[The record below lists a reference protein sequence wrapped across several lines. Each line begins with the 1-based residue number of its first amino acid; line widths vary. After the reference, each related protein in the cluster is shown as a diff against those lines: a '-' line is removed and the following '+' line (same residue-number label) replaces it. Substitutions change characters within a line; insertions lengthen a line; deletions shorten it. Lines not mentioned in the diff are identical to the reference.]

1 MAIRSGLFNSV
12 NGDRR
17 YDAAW
22 FARYFATFI
31 GNGVFPNPST
41 GLQVTESGNMTTVIQ
56 PGDGWINGYF
66 LTNDS
71 QYILQHANADGVLS
85 RIDRVVM
92 QLDYA
97 GRIINIVI
105 KKGAFAS
112 SPVAPAIQRD
122 PDYYELVLAD
132 VLIRPGVTEIIQ
144 SNITDQRLNT
154 ELCGIVH
161 GMVQQVDTS
170 TIFSQYQSWL
180 ATQKDIY
187 QDDMLDWTAARKDDF
202 MAWFASVQDILDDNV
217 AGNLLLYIQQ
227 NDANIKSLI
236 LIKRNVVISKTGWFM
251 NSATGLL
258 EYVLTDKDIQDYHV
272 VDINIHVGSLDA
284 AAYVLSACN
293 SGAGKVTLYASDAV
307 ESDLMAD
314 YRITRQVV

>member
-1 MAIRSGLFNSV
+1 MAIISGLFNSV

-41 GLQVTESGNMTTVIQ
+41 GLQVTENGNMTTVIQ

-66 LTNDS
+66 LTNDG

-132 VLIRPGVTEIIQ
+132 VLIRPGITEILQ
-144 SNITDQRLNT
+144 SDITDQRLNSD
-154 ELCGIVH
+154 LCGIVH
-161 GMVQQVDTS
+161 GTVKQVDTT
-170 TIFSQYQSWL
+170 TIFDQYQSWL
-180 ATQKDIY
+180 SNQKNIY
-187 QDDMLDWTAARKDDF
+187 QGDMLEWTDARKADF
-202 MAWFASVQDILDDNV
+202 MDWFASVQDILDDNV
-217 AGNLLLYIQQ
+217 AGNLLLLIQQ
-227 NDANIKSLI
+227 NESDIKSLI
-236 LIKRNVVISKTGWFM
+236 KIKRNVTITASGWMM
-251 NSATGLL
+251 NTSTGLL
-258 EYVLTDKDIQDYHV
+258 EYVINDPDIQESNI

-284 AAYVLSACN
+284 AAYVLSANN

-307 ESDLMAD
+307 ESNLLAD